1 MSEVVREGLI
11 IGFSPEEQ
19 VERKNE
25 VITLDEEQTEVV
37 DYQGSQMVVAGPGS
51 GKTRVLTEK
60 ARRLY
65 SAGKSILCICFTRA
79 AASEMR
85 TRIPNI
91 PSTTIHAYCH
101 GTVGWKDEWGYEGL
115 LWRFRNSEDKTRYDW
130 ILIDECQD
138 LNPIEF
144 DIAMSLVEGHI
155 FAVGDP
161 HQSIYGFQGALGP
174 TVSDLLKKNG
184 CIEKVLHNNYRSSEK
199 IVGKLN
205 KIFERELVGKG
216 PRDIGTSSIL
226 FRTNDVM
233 FWVSG
238 QLKKAGVPHTIVVSS
253 SSDSDEKSRSV
264 LGSSSLK
271 LSTIHGAKGHEFD
284 RVVLFDWY
292 PDFKNDEEIRVYYV
306 AMSRASKSFLEFSNI
321 KDVLAF
327 AEPYKKES
335 SIMVFG

>member
-1 MSEVVREGLI
+1 MTEREGLI
-11 IGFSPEEQ
+11 IGFDQDEKA
-19 VERKNE
+19 ERKKE

-37 DYQGSQMVVAGPGS
+37 EYQGSQMVVAGPGS

-60 ARRLY
+60 ARRLFNE
-65 SAGKSILCICFTRA
+65 GKNIICICFTRA

-85 TRIPNI
+85 SRIPNI
-91 PSTTIHAYCH
+91 PSTTIHSYCN
-101 GTVGWKDEWGYEGL
+101 GTVGWKEEWGYEGL
-115 LWRFRNSEDKTRYDW
+115 LWRFRNSEDKTRFDW
-130 ILIDECQD
+130 VLIDECQD

-144 DIAMSLVEGHI
+144 DIAMSLVGGHI

-199 IVGKLN
+199 IVQKLN
-205 KIFERELVGKG
+205 KIFDRDLVGKG

-226 FRTNDVM
+226 FRTNEVM
-233 FWVSG
+233 FWVSKE
-238 QLKKAGVPHTIVVSS
+238 LKNSGIPHTIVVSS
-253 SSDSDEKSRSV
+253 SSDTEEKSRSV
-264 LGSSSLK
+264 LGASSLK

-284 RVVLFDWY
+284 RVVLFDWF
-292 PDFKNDEEIRVYYV
+292 PSFKDEEEIRVYYV
-306 AMSRASKSFLEFSNI
+306 AMSRASKSFMELSTI
-321 KDVLAF
+321 KDILSF
-327 AEPYKKES
+327 AEPYKRES